1 MRSEFAL
8 PGQLLERLLM
18 GPVRSQRVGCA
29 IRAVALNELN
39 RCWQASAHGRGK
51 CSVHANLKG
60 RATVEATI
68 KLKEQRQDGVAGGKL
83 RIVVDGFNAP
93 LTAGNYID
101 LVQRGFYNGME
112 IQRADGFVVQTGD
125 PGPPVRLNIS
135 ILRAW

>member
-1 MRSEFAL
+1 MT
-8 PGQLLERLLM
+8 GQ
-18 GPVRSQRVGCA
+18 
-29 IRAVALNELN
+29 
-39 RCWQASAHGRGK
+39 
-51 CSVHANLKG
+51 G

-125 PGPPVRLNIS
+125 PGPPVRFCVQGGFQGFKPLGS
-135 ILRAW
+135 LLPQVRW